1 MRLPTRLLLLLPS
14 LVACTSVSTH
24 RLLPATSPGL
34 LRVGR
39 VMAALDTDSIPAD
52 RLSAARDYGTSTVLH
67 GAVLERLVED
77 GLFDANSPAT
87 LKLTVTGFRLRSMAV
102 VTWAGSVSGRDHL
115 FVNAAL
121 LDGKGQT
128 VWNEAVNASS
138 MRGSVIF
145 GSESGRL
152 ENLARTTAGRV
163 ARDLR
168 QR

>member
-1 MRLPTRLLLLLPS
+1 MRLTGLVLLLLSS
-14 LVACTSVSTH
+14 LVACTSVTAH
-24 RLLPATSPGL
+24 RLIPAASPGP
-34 LRVGR
+34 LRVGKVTAR
-39 VMAALDTDSIPAD
+39 LDADSIPAD
-52 RLSAARDYGTSTVLH
+52 ALPDARNYGTDAVLH
-67 GAVLERLVED
+67 GAVTDRLLKD
-77 GLFDANSPAT
+77 GLYDASSPVT
-87 LKLTVTGFRLRSMAV
+87 LNLTVTGFRLRSMAV

-115 FVNAAL
+115 FVHAAL
-121 LDGKGQT
+121 LDGNGET

-145 GSESGRL
+145 RSESGRL